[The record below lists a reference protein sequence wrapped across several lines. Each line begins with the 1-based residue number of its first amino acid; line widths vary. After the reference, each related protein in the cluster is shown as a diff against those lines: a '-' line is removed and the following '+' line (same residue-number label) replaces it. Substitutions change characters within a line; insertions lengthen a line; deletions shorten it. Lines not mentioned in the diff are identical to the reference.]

1 MASTF
6 SSDLSLELVATG
18 EKAGLWGTIQNT
30 NLQVLEAAT
39 AFLEVPITG
48 TSQTLSLAD
57 GSSTADGKHLY
68 LKLTGTLTGN
78 TTLTMPAST
87 TGGTATRV
95 YIIEDATTRGSSA
108 TDLFTL
114 SVLTT
119 GAASS
124 VPVPQRANMLLV
136 SNGATPLTTL
146 GGTLKSGYVSIDSST
161 VTAYT
166 AVAGDQIFVDTQTNQ
181 VTITMPA
188 AAATGDEITIMDA
201 SAANGFATNK
211 CAVTFNGLKYQ
222 NLTANLDLQTNNQ
235 SVTFIYTN
243 IAGKGW
249 IQKSNNT

>member
-1 MASTF
+1 MASTY
-6 SSDLSLELVATG
+6 STDLSLELVATG

-39 AFLEVPITG
+39 AFLEVPIIST
-48 TSQTLSLAD
+48 TQTLSLAD

-108 TDLFTL
+108 TDLYTL

-146 GGTLKSGYVSIDSST
+146 GGTLKSGYV
-161 VTAYT
+161 
-166 AVAGDQIFVDTQTNQ
+166 
-181 VTITMPA
+181 
-188 AAATGDEITIMDA
+188 
-201 SAANGFATNK
+201 
-211 CAVTFNGLKYQ
+211 
-222 NLTANLDLQTNNQ
+222 
-235 SVTFIYTN
+235 
-243 IAGKGW
+243 
-249 IQKSNNT
+249 